1 MEMEAKT
8 RGRKKLPEGERKV
21 LINCFVKQK
30 WYESFLKE
38 IRILE
43 EKYNEKKEAPVERAS
58 I

>member
-1 MEMEAKT
+1 MESKT

-21 LINCFVKQK
+21 AISCFVKKK
-30 WYESFLKE
+30 WYDTFLKE
-38 IRILE
+38 VRVLE

>member
-38 IRILE
+38 VRELE
-43 EKYNEKKEAPVERAS
+43 AQYEKKEAPIERAS
-58 I
+58 V